1 MERSID
7 ETKEM
12 HARVEMEQLV
22 TNMLHVFDL
31 HMEVDAE
38 VQTCGIPAEPTWHI
52 YGIENLRRVAK
63 ELNEPIVIEKFTC
76 CGDTWEYKCWFRHRG
91 LYIFCLALERELG
104 YEHEAHRTN

>member
-7 ETKEM
+7 KMKEM
-12 HARVEMEQLV
+12 HERIEMEQLV
-22 TNMLHVFDL
+22 TKMLHVFDL
-31 HMEVDAE
+31 EQEVDAE
-38 VQTCGIPAEPTWHI
+38 VQTCCTKAEPTWHV

-104 YEHEAHRTN
+104 HEHEAH